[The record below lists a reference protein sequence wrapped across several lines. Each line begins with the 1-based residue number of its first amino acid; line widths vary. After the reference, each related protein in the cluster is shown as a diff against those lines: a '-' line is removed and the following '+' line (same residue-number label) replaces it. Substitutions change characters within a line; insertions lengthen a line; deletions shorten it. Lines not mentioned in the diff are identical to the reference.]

1 MGKFRT
7 KLKGKAK
14 GKRWPKG
21 QSSSSN
27 PETHKYRDLA
37 KSRFFQENLGSSSL
51 TSDALRKHDAVQ
63 VFQSRPEPE
72 EMTLDDDVE
81 SSIGTYSSYKTMESF
96 ASDWSSSS
104 NVSFNRFLKVFRADS
119 ALHKEML
126 AMLAA
131 ISEVIKEKGG
141 AETPTEF

>member
-37 KSRFFQENLGSSSL
+37 KSRFFQENLG
-51 TSDALRKHDAVQ
+51 KC
-63 VFQSRPEPE
+63 
-72 EMTLDDDVE
+72 
-81 SSIGTYSSYKTMESF
+81 SITFVRILFY
-96 ASDWSSSS
+96 
-104 NVSFNRFLKVFRADS
+104 
-119 ALHKEML
+119 
-126 AMLAA
+126 
-131 ISEVIKEKGG
+131 
-141 AETPTEF
+141 